1 MSMRLLLAI
10 AGTTCRQTSCA
21 LGDADMDVAV
31 EVQKWCINIMSSV
44 SYVGPVD
51 VVVPSSGDSGFAA
64 LDAADDEGVAG
75 LIWP

>member
-1 MSMRLLLAI
+1 MILLLAI

-21 LGDADMDVAV
+21 LGDADMEVAV

-44 SYVGPVD
+44 SYVGPVK
-51 VVVPSSGDSGFAA
+51 VAAPSFGDSAFATF
-64 LDAADDEGVAG
+64 DAADEEEVAG